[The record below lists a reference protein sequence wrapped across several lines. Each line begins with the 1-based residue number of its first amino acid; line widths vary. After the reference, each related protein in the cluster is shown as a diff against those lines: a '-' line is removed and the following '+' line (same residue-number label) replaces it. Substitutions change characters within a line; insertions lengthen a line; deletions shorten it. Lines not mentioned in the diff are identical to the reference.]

1 MTGLNLDATVA
12 FRCRCLRS
20 FHGKEI
26 RQFCRFEAN
35 ELARFLMSQ
44 VIAGLGGAGGIGN
57 NSEIP
62 HVRSFEHRDSQNN
75 KTSIRHG
82 GCSAVSLSAVPVG
95 KEERERERARWMSH
109 LLIQV
114 RSPDEPFTWPAR

>member
-1 MTGLNLDATVA
+1 
-12 FRCRCLRS
+12 
-20 FHGKEI
+20 
-26 RQFCRFEAN
+26 
-35 ELARFLMSQ
+35 MSQ

-95 KEERERERARWMSH
+95 KEERERETARWMSH
-109 LLIQV
+109 LRIQV